1 VYADLRVLAPQEG
14 RSRFQVEFTVLDEVG
29 VLTRVTSAFASHG
42 VSIRSVV
49 QGVGEGGLARLT
61 ATTHEACQADLEATL
76 AELSSAPFVA
86 EVHHVNRVEES

>member
-1 VYADLRVLAPQEG
+1 MPAAAP
-14 RSRFQVEFTVLDEVG
+14 TTTALDTE
-29 VLTRVTSAFASHG
+29 
-42 VSIRSVV
+42 
-49 QGVGEGGLARLT
+49 RLT